1 MNRLWQDWW
10 KLAMSAG
17 EIALSAPQVVQHR
30 TNGLLKAP
38 GLGSARNRREAVRM
52 VSEKWDAGFAGQ
64 RAAWQTGLQWQQ
76 ALINDFWAAALG
88 QRLTRRSARR
98 AGQRNARTSL
108 LMAQRSLAPV
118 RRRVRAN
125 AIRLGAKT

>member
-10 KLAMSAG
+10 KLALSAS
-17 EIALSAPQVVQHR
+17 EIALNAPQVFQHR
-30 TNGLLKAP
+30 TNRLMQVP
-38 GLGSARNRREAVRM
+38 GLRSARNRREAVRM
-52 VSEKWDAGFAGQ
+52 VSEKWDAGVAGQ
-64 RAAWQTGLQWQQ
+64 RAVWETGLQWHQ

-88 QRLTRRSARR
+88 QRSARRTARR

-125 AIRLGAKT
+125 AIRLGSKA

>member
-10 KLAMSAG
+10 KLAMSAS
-17 EIALSAPQVVQHR
+17 EIALNAPQVVQHR
-30 TNGLLKAP
+30 TNRLLTAP

-52 VSEKWDAGFAGQ
+52 VSEKWDAGIAGQ
-64 RAAWQTGLQWQQ
+64 TALWQTGLQWQQ
-76 ALINDFWAAALG
+76 ALIKDFWAAALG
-88 QRLTRRSARR
+88 QRSARRTARR
-98 AGQRNARTSL
+98 AGHRNAQTSL

-125 AIRLGAKT
+125 AIRLRSKA

>member
-10 KLAMSAG
+10 KLAMSAS
-17 EIALSAPQVVQHR
+17 EIALNAPQVVQHR
-30 TNGLLKAP
+30 TNRLLTAP

-52 VSEKWDAGFAGQ
+52 VSEKWDVGIAGQ
-64 RAAWQTGLQWQQ
+64 RAVWQTSLQWQQ
-76 ALINDFWAAALG
+76 ALINDFWAAAMG
-88 QRLTRRSARR
+88 QRSPRRTARR
-98 AGQRNARTSL
+98 AGQRSAQASL

-125 AIRLGAKT
+125 ALRLRSKA

>member
-10 KLAMSAG
+10 KLAMSAS
-17 EIALSAPQVVQHR
+17 EIALRAPQVVRQR
-30 TNGLLKAP
+30 TNRLLKAP
-38 GLGSARNRREAVRM
+38 GLASARNRREAVRM
-52 VSEKWDAGFAGQ
+52 VSEKWDAGIAGQ
-64 RAAWQTGLQWQQ
+64 TAMWQTGLQWQQ

-88 QRLTRRSARR
+88 QRSAPRTARR
-98 AGQRNARTSL
+98 AGKRNAQTSL

-125 AIRLGAKT
+125 AIRLGSKA